1 MTFNCNHEPKHQINL
16 VREVLIGVLDVQ
28 LLDVPVR
35 RVLHEEVDQLLGV
48 DWVTAIA
55 LADHEQVEEVLS
67 GEKHLDFLAYN
78 NGKI

>member
-1 MTFNCNHEPKHQINL
+1 M
-16 VREVLIGVLDVQ
+16 LIGVLDVQ

-55 LADHEQVEEVLS
+55 LADHEEVEEVLS
-67 GEKHLDFLAYN
+67 WEKWLEFFAYN
-78 NGKI
+78 NGKIYMKKKIKLATV